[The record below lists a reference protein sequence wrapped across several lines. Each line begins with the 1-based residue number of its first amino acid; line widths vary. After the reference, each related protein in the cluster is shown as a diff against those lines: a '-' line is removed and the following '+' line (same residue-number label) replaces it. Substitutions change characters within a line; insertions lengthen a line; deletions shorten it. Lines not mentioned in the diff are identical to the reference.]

1 MLSIEDNKKKWDFFQ
16 KHHWVSPEFML
27 SPILES
33 WERCAKQSSPYNWS
47 KPHIASGYTLKSLVK
62 RNERVITCATT
73 VIEDTYDLLRD
84 EAVILFVTDDS
95 GCVLFTVGHD
105 DLLREVNEL
114 GFKKGCFFSEG
125 KIGTNA
131 ISLTLNTHMPTEVYA
146 AEHFNRHLHPYATTA
161 APIFDTF
168 GRLRGTISLLKRATE
183 YTKENHVIISSC
195 AKEIALQIHVQIEQE
210 NMNRL
215 LNAHNATLE
224 CMDDGLLAWND
235 ENRITMA
242 NHQAERL
249 LNFSALEVI
258 DKDIYSV
265 VRFAPTILRSIEDDA
280 TIRRKQT
287 TVEVDGEFIES
298 IITLKPL
305 VDGSKLLFIHP
316 IDKIRELAQ
325 QQIGGSAKYTFAN
338 INAQS
343 KGMKHVITVAK
354 RAVKSKS
361 PIMIAGEE
369 GVGKSDLAM
378 AIHNESD
385 FKDGPFISIN
395 CRSLTSEAMIR
406 EMLGYDDEDGHG
418 LPSKFELAHNGTL
431 YLEKIEYLSPE
442 LQAVI
447 LKLLKTG
454 LVSRSDSQRLI
465 PVSFQLISSTTS
477 DISEYV
483 AQRSF
488 GRQLY
493 YELSSNELNIPP
505 LRKRKEDIEH
515 LVMMI
520 VNSYEKRHN
529 IAVSIEKTVMEA
541 LVSFSWLGNN
551 SELKSRME
559 RILLNRSSN
568 LLSLEDIPDDIKHDL
583 GASGSAGGKQI
594 LTLEEVEK
602 KAIIQAWK
610 QFDGKMKEMAEA
622 LGIGRTTLW
631 RKIQKYELDAA
642 GANGLSD

>member
-1 MLSIEDNKKKWDFFQ
+1 MLSIEDNKKKWEFFQ

-47 KPHIASGYTLKSLVK
+47 KPHVASGYTLKSLIK
-62 RNERVITCATT
+62 RNERVISCATT

-95 GCVLFTVGHD
+95 GCVLFTIGHD

-125 KIGTNA
+125 KVGTNA
-131 ISLTLNTHMPTEVYA
+131 ISLTLNTHMPAEVYA
-146 AEHFNRHLHPYATTA
+146 AAHFNRHLHPYASTA
-161 APIFDTF
+161 APIFDTL
-168 GRLRGTISLLKRATE
+168 GRLRGTISLLKRAKE
-183 YTKENHVIISSC
+183 YSKENHVIISSC
-195 AKEIALQIHVQIEQE
+195 AKEIALQIHIQNEQE
-210 NMNRL
+210 SMNRL

-249 LNFSALEVI
+249 LKFKTLDVI
-258 DKDIYSV
+258 EKDIFSV
-265 VRFAPTILRSIEDDA
+265 VRFAPTILRSIEDNN

-287 TVEVDGEFIES
+287 TVEISGEFVEA
-298 IITLKPL
+298 IITLRPL
-305 VDGSKLLFIHP
+305 VDGSKLLFVHP

-338 INAQS
+338 LNVQS
-343 KGMKHVITVAK
+343 KGMKHIITVAK
-354 RAVKSKS
+354 RAIKSKS
-361 PIMIAGEE
+361 PILITGEE

-385 FKDGPFISIN
+385 QKDGPFISIN

-431 YLEKIEYLSPE
+431 YLEKIEYMSPE

-465 PVSFQLISSTTS
+465 PVAFQLLTSTTS

-493 YELSSNELNIPP
+493 YEISSNELNIPP

-515 LVMMI
+515 LVMMMI
-520 VNSYEKRHN
+520 SNYEKRHN
-529 IAVSIEKTVMEA
+529 VAVTIERTVMEA
-541 LVSFSWLGNN
+541 LVQFNWKGNN

-559 RILLNRSSN
+559 RILLNRSAN
-568 LLSLEDIPDDIKHDL
+568 MITLGDIPEEIKS
-583 GASGSAGGKQI
+583 GANDSAAKNGKHI
-594 LTLEEVEK
+594 LTLEDVEK
-602 KAIIQAWK
+602 KAIIQAWNM
-610 QFDGKMKEMAEA
+610 FDGKMQDMAKA
-622 LGIGRTTLW
+622 LNIGRTTLW
-631 RKIQKYELDAA
+631 RKVQKYGLDD
-642 GANGLSD
+642 L

>member
-33 WERCAKQSSPYNWS
+33 WERCSKQSSPYNWS
-47 KPHIASGYTLKSLVK
+47 KPHIASGYTLKSLIK

-114 GFKKGCFFSEG
+114 GLKKGCFFSEG
-125 KIGTNA
+125 KLGTNA
-131 ISLTLNTHMPTEVYA
+131 ISLTLNTHMPAEVFA

-168 GRLRGTISLLKRATE
+168 GRLRGTISLLKRAKE
-183 YTKENHVIISSC
+183 YSKENHVIISSC
-195 AKEIALQIHVQIEQE
+195 AKEIALQIHVQNEQE

-235 ENRITMA
+235 ENRITMT
-242 NHQAERL
+242 NLQAERL
-249 LNFSALEVI
+249 LKFKTLDVI
-258 DKDIYSV
+258 EKDIFSI
-265 VRFAPTILRSIEDDA
+265 VRFAPSILRSIEENS

-287 TVEVDGEFIES
+287 TVEIGGEFIES
-298 IITLKPL
+298 IITLRPL

-338 INAQS
+338 LNAQS

-354 RAVKSKS
+354 RAIKSKA
-361 PIMIAGEE
+361 PILITGEE

-406 EMLGYDDEDGHG
+406 EMLGYDDEDSHG
-418 LPSKFELAHNGTL
+418 LPSKFELAHNGSL

-442 LQAVI
+442 LQTVI

-465 PVSFQLISSTTS
+465 PVAFQLITSTTS

-493 YELSSNELNIPP
+493 YEISSNELNIPP
-505 LRKRKEDIEH
+505 LRKRKEDIEQ

-520 VNSYEKRHN
+520 ITNYEKRHN
-529 IAVSIEKTVMEA
+529 VAVSIERTVMEA
-541 LVSFSWLGNN
+541 LVQFSWQGNN

-568 LLSLEDIPDDIKHDL
+568 MISLADIPEEIKHNSNDAM
-583 GASGSAGGKQI
+583 GKSGKQI

-602 KAIIQAWK
+602 KAIIQAWNM
-610 QFDGKMKEMAEA
+610 FDGKMQDMAKA
-622 LGIGRTTLW
+622 LNIGRTTLW
-631 RKIQKYELDAA
+631 RKIQKYGLDDQT
-642 GANGLSD
+642 LS